1 MATMQFQVADVREP
15 APGVFRVISTLGT
28 VIELP
33 IKSAKDDYRA
43 GALKRGDWIY
53 VKSAVELTV
62 DSWALLDGK
71 GMWYVD
77 S

>member
-1 MATMQFQVADVREP
+1 MATMQFQVADVLEP
-15 APGVFRVISTLGT
+15 APGVYRVISTLGT
-28 VIELP
+28 VLEVS
-33 IKSAKDDYRA
+33 IKSEQGLTAA
-43 GALKRGDWIY
+43 SLKSGDWIY

-71 GMWYVD
+71 GLWYVD